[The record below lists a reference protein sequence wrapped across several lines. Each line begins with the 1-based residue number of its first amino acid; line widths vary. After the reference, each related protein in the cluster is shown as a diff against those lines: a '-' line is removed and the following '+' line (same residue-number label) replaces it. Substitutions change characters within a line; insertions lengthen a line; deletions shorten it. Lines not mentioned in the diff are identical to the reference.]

1 MRDIMDKF
9 KKSNTQKVEILED
22 EQRHDVKKKK
32 AKSKEQWRE
41 NFLNWTNIWL
51 FNLKEKAKYSDLI
64 CVCVDGGWR
73 ARGGS

>member
-22 EQRHDVKKKK
+22 EKRHDVKKKK

-41 NFLNWTNIWL
+41 NFLN
-51 FNLKEKAKYSDLI
+51 
-64 CVCVDGGWR
+64 
-73 ARGGS
+73 